1 MAKVKRCLDTDCTK
15 YYLLDDDRIVNV
27 VKDKC
32 EVRKKPR
39 NVAEVREAFTS
50 IVRNANKTMY
60 MFEDPGWKEG
70 EDAVV

>member
-27 VKDKC
+27 VKDVC
-32 EVRKKPR
+32 EKRKKPR

-50 IVRNANKTMY
+50 MVRNASKTLY
-60 MFEDPGWKEG
+60 MSEDPEWKEG
-70 EDAVV
+70 EEAVI